1 MPPASLKATIM
12 NQPLSN
18 LPPLR
23 ILQESDLIWLNTI
36 AQPTTYAP
44 GTILLHEGKV
54 PEFIY
59 LNLTGSLE
67 MSLPQPDAT
76 QPLMTLGAGEILGET
91 SLLDTNPS
99 PVTITAATSCE
110 ILALPKTTLIQ
121 QLERDRAFSARFHNL
136 LAINLSERLRQLS
149 KAMAIRNI
157 KEGEPLR
164 KVLLVF
170 ATLNDSDVAWMV
182 ANGTSEKAPTGSI
195 LIQQDQSVPAVYL
208 LLDGTLGIYI
218 NVDNNGATQE
228 KQLAT
233 RIKGDILGEMSFIDG
248 GSASA
253 TVKAL
258 EHTWVL
264 AIPQSKL
271 AAKLAADGSFA
282 GRFYRAIAQIM
293 FNRCQ
298 DLFTRATVHHTIS
311 TADFLSED
319 IEIEDEIDFDVLD
332 GTAIAGTRF
341 DWVIHQLRR

>member
-1 MPPASLKATIM
+1 M
-12 NQPLSN
+12 NQSLTN
-18 LPPLR
+18 LPPLHV
-23 ILQESDLIWLNTI
+23 LQESDIACLSAI
-36 AQPTTYAP
+36 AQPITPTP
-44 GTILLHEGKV
+44 GTILLHQGEV
-54 PEFIY
+54 SEFVY
-59 LNLTGSLE
+59 LSLAGSFE
-67 MSLPQPDAT
+67 MSLPQPGAT
-76 QPLMTLGAGEILGET
+76 QPLMTLEGGEIFGET
-91 SLLDTNPS
+91 ALLDTNPS
-99 PVTITAATSCE
+99 PVTITVTALCK
-110 ILALPKTTLIQ
+110 ILALPKKALSQ
-121 QLERDRAFSARFHNL
+121 QLERDRDFSARFHNL

-149 KAMAIRNI
+149 KAMAIRHI

-182 ANGTSEKAPTGSI
+182 ANGTSEKIPTGSI

-218 NVDNNGATQE
+218 NIDNNGSTQD
-228 KQLAT
+228 KQLAI

-248 GSASA
+248 GAASA

-298 DLFTRATVHHTIS
+298 DLFTRATIHHTTS

-341 DWVIHQLRR
+341 AWVIHQLQ